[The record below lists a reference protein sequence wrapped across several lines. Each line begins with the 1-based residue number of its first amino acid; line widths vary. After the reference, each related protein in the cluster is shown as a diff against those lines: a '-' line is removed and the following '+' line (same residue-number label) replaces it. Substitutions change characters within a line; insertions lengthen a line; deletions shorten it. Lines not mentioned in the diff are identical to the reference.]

1 MLKELVYF
9 IAVDMKYLQLV
20 VTVVLLLEQDKV
32 LMVENIDLMH
42 PLTGDMEDV
51 WASWILFAC

>member
-9 IAVDMKYLQLV
+9 IVVNMKYLQLV

-51 WASWILFAC
+51 

>member
-9 IAVDMKYLQLV
+9 IVVDMKYLQLAV
-20 VTVVLLLEQDKV
+20 IVVLLLEQDKV
-32 LMVENIDLMH
+32 FLVEDIDLMH

>member
-9 IAVDMKYLQLV
+9 IVVDMKYLQLA

-32 LMVENIDLMH
+32 LLVEDINLMH

-51 WASWILFAC
+51 